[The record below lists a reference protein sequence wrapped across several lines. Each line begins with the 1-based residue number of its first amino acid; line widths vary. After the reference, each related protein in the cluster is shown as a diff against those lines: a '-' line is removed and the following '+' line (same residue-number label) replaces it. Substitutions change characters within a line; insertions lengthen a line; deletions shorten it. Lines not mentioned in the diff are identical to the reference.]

1 MRGKSADG
9 RLGLRESLLA
19 AQLQKNEALRTVFA
33 AQKGY
38 RADGARGLFAAMLDE
53 QRLQFDQGREQA
65 FNVARTAALIGDDE
79 TAMAYLRKSQERR
92 EQEILAIRINRSLKK
107 LWQNDDFRK
116 LSAEVG
122 FPFPQTAGLPS
133 QAVPQ

>member
-65 FNVARTAALIGDDE
+65 FNVARTAALIGDSE
-79 TAMAYLRKSQERR
+79 TAMAYLRKAQKRR
-92 EQEILAIRINRSLKK
+92 EQDILAIRIDRSLKK

-122 FPFPQTAGLPS
+122 FSFPQTAGLAS
-133 QAVPQ
+133 QAAPQ